1 MYGRLKGDN
10 MNKREIID
18 SSLFGVELNSR
29 EIDLKPTRAF
39 DCFLIVNR
47 TTDDEYIIKQL
58 IRLIL
63 LGCSSF
69 HFFGQESFHWY
80 KCSIKAHHMLNT
92 KKDNKKPLLIVDWDS
107 ETDFI
112 REICELV
119 RCRSLISN
127 DIYLIYDDIVQY
139 KNIVLTYH
147 RMTRLKGDLF
157 IYVGNYKEID
167 NDNES
172 PSVIDNISD
181 EEIAEKKKVLSYM
194 KSVRPDAYAPAALM
208 DCITGE
214 KMDIALYCCHD
225 GIYHWRSDTIYCFEK
240 YNLRLPDDFI
250 SFAVERKKARKHERV
265 L

>member
-58 IRLIL
+58 IRLIF

-80 KCSIKAHHMLNT
+80 KCSIKTHHMLNT

-127 DIYLIYDDIVQY
+127 DI
-139 KNIVLTYH
+139 
-147 RMTRLKGDLF
+147 
-157 IYVGNYKEID
+157 
-167 NDNES
+167 
-172 PSVIDNISD
+172 
-181 EEIAEKKKVLSYM
+181 
-194 KSVRPDAYAPAALM
+194 
-208 DCITGE
+208 
-214 KMDIALYCCHD
+214 
-225 GIYHWRSDTIYCFEK
+225 
-240 YNLRLPDDFI
+240 
-250 SFAVERKKARKHERV
+250 
-265 L
+265 

>member
-80 KCSIKAHHMLNT
+80 KCSIKAHHML
-92 KKDNKKPLLIVDWDS
+92 
-107 ETDFI
+107 F
-112 REICELV
+112 
-119 RCRSLISN
+119 
-127 DIYLIYDDIVQY
+127 
-139 KNIVLTYH
+139 
-147 RMTRLKGDLF
+147 
-157 IYVGNYKEID
+157 
-167 NDNES
+167 
-172 PSVIDNISD
+172 
-181 EEIAEKKKVLSYM
+181 
-194 KSVRPDAYAPAALM
+194 
-208 DCITGE
+208 
-214 KMDIALYCCHD
+214 
-225 GIYHWRSDTIYCFEK
+225 
-240 YNLRLPDDFI
+240 
-250 SFAVERKKARKHERV
+250 
-265 L
+265 